1 MALGVTLAKKNLYH
15 AWVQYRFPLTI
26 MRLASSK
33 NARGVE
39 EDIIL
44 KIGRECHASK
54 AQTQADILP
63 YFQTLYQANREFRM
77 SMSIRLDVQQEEA
90 AYLLDQKVDSASVK
104 NLMQDLTVAKGAVT
118 GVSDDDDDSRPKSVE
133 KKKRGRKKPNRPRK
147 RWKRS
152 PSPSQNR
159 RGQCQRKSRKRN
171 LNRKNK
177 NPLRKRRRSRS
188 RS

>member
-133 KKKRGRKKPNRPRK
+133 KKKRGRKKTE
-147 RWKRS
+147 S
-152 PSPSQNR
+152 SQEAVEKVPEPKTR
-159 RGQCQRKSRKRN
+159 TGEASVKGRVEKGT
-171 LNRKNK
+171 
-177 NPLRKRRRSRS
+177 
-188 RS
+188 